1 MAVVKG
7 QNKAHKIVIPEDM
20 VARYDQPDGA
30 ERFDA
35 ATRMVFSLSP
45 ERAEKIRKEADSI
58 RNPKGRPPKAEPSAS
73 RVPVAPL
80 QA

>member
-1 MAVVKG
+1 MSRPRNSPANV
-7 QNKAHKIVIPEDM
+7 PEDI
-20 VARYDQPDGA
+20 AATYTDPDQA

-35 ATRMVFSLSP
+35 GVRKVFSLSP
-45 ERAEKIRKEADSI
+45 HRAEEIRKEADSL
-58 RNPKGRPPKAEPSAS
+58 RNPKGRPSKASPSAS